1 MPNKWR
7 LHWKR
12 GLYFVCVQANTA
24 IRLKTRLISPIYWT
38 FHPALRYSFMIVSS
52 GTKGFYFKEF
62 EAKSILPFDMLFDIF
77 KELITHTAGD
87 FDEAISWLRELDKE
101 YELTDE
107 NYTIDDFIAELKEKG
122 YIREEIDANGG
133 TGIGITAKTE
143 RAIRQTALE
152 NIFGNLH
159 KSGAGN
165 HKTKSSGLGDELTG
179 ELRPYNFGDGLD
191 KISLTE
197 SLKNAQINNGM
208 GEFQLTEDDL
218 VVEDSRYNAQ
228 MSTVLMIDISH
239 SMILYGEDRITPAK
253 KVAMALAELIT
264 TRYPKDTIDILVFG
278 NDAWTI
284 SIKDIPYLKVGPY
297 HTNTV
302 AGLQLAMDIL
312 RRKKNTN
319 KQIFMITDGKPSC
332 VKERDGRYYMNSN
345 GLDPY
350 ITEMCYTQAAQAR
363 KLHIPIT
370 TFMIAQDPYLQQFV
384 DEFTEANQGK
394 AFYTGLKG
402 LGEMIFQDYE
412 SNRKKR
418 LK

>member
-1 MPNKWR
+1 MNK
-7 LHWKR
+7 
-12 GLYFVCVQANTA
+12 
-24 IRLKTRLISPIYWT
+24 
-38 FHPALRYSFMIVSS
+38 
-52 GTKGFYFKEF
+52 KGFYFKEF
-62 EAKSILPFDMLFDIF
+62 EEKSISPFDKLFGIF
-77 KELITHTAGD
+77 KELITHTSGD
-87 FDEAISWLRELDKE
+87 FDEAIEWLRELDKE

-107 NYTIDDFIAELKEKG
+107 NYTIEDFIEDLKAKG
-122 YIREEIDANGG
+122 YIREEIDENGG
-133 TGIGITAKTE
+133 SGMGITAKTE

-152 NIFGNLH
+152 NIFGNLN

-165 HKTKSSGLGDELTG
+165 HKTKASGQGDEMTG
-179 ELRPYNFGDGLD
+179 EFRSYHFGDSLE

-197 SLKNAQINNGM
+197 SLKNAQINNGI
-208 GEFQLTEDDL
+208 GEFELTEEDL
-218 VVEDSRYNAQ
+218 VVEDTQFKSQ

-278 NDAWTI
+278 NDAWSI

-312 RRKKNTN
+312 RRKRNTN

-332 VKERDGRYYMNSN
+332 VREKDGTYYMNSN

-350 ITEMCYTQAAQAR
+350 VTEKCYTQAAQAR

-370 TFMIAQDPYLQQFV
+370 TFMIARDSYLQQFV
-384 DEFTEANQGK
+384 DKFTEANQGK

-402 LGEMIFQDYE
+402 WGEMICQDYE
-412 SNRKKR
+412 TNRKKR

>member
-1 MPNKWR
+1 MNK
-7 LHWKR
+7 
-12 GLYFVCVQANTA
+12 
-24 IRLKTRLISPIYWT
+24 
-38 FHPALRYSFMIVSS
+38 
-52 GTKGFYFKEF
+52 KGFYFKEF
-62 EAKSILPFDMLFDIF
+62 EEKSISPFDKLFGIF
-77 KELITHTAGD
+77 KELITHTSGD
-87 FDEAISWLRELDKE
+87 FDEAIEWLRELDKE

-107 NYTIDDFIAELKEKG
+107 NYTIEDFIEDLKAKG
-122 YIREEIDANGG
+122 YIREEIDENGG
-133 TGIGITAKTE
+133 SGMGITAKTE

-152 NIFGNLH
+152 NIFGNLN

-165 HKTKSSGLGDELTG
+165 HKTKASGQGDELTG
-179 ELRPYNFGDGLD
+179 EFRSYHFGDSLE

-197 SLKNAQINNGM
+197 SLKNAQINHGI
-208 GEFQLTEDDL
+208 GEFELTEEDL
-218 VVEDSRYNAQ
+218 VVEDTQFKSQ

-239 SMILYGEDRITPAK
+239 YMILYGEDRITPAK

-278 NDAWTI
+278 NDAWSI

-312 RRKKNTN
+312 RRKRNTN

-332 VKERDGRYYMNSN
+332 VREKDGTYYMNSN

-350 ITEMCYTQAAQAR
+350 VTEKCYTQAAQAR

-370 TFMIAQDPYLQQFV
+370 TFMIARDSYLQQFV
-384 DEFTEANQGK
+384 DKFTEANQGK
-394 AFYTGLKG
+394 ALYTGLKG

-412 SNRKKR
+412 TNRKKR

>member
-1 MPNKWR
+1 MTESLRNA
-7 LHWKR
+7 
-12 GLYFVCVQANTA
+12 Q
-24 IRLKTRLISPIYWT
+24 IRK
-38 FHPALRYSFMIVSS
+38 
-52 GTKGFYFKEF
+52 
-62 EAKSILPFDMLFDIF
+62 
-77 KELITHTAGD
+77 
-87 FDEAISWLRELDKE
+87 
-101 YELTDE
+101 
-107 NYTIDDFIAELKEKG
+107 
-122 YIREEIDANGG
+122 
-133 TGIGITAKTE
+133 
-143 RAIRQTALE
+143 
-152 NIFGNLH
+152 
-159 KSGAGN
+159 
-165 HKTKSSGLGDELTG
+165 GLGD
-179 ELRPYNFGDGLD
+179 
-191 KISLTE
+191 
-197 SLKNAQINNGM
+197 IN
-208 GEFQLTEDDL
+208 LTEDDL
-218 VVEDSRYNAQ
+218 VVEDTKFQTQ

-264 TRYPKDTIDILVFG
+264 TRYPKDSIDILVFG
-278 NDAWTI
+278 NDAWRI

-312 RRKKNTN
+312 RRKKNTH

-350 ITEMCYTQAAQAR
+350 ITEQCYTQASQAR

-370 TFMIAQDPYLQQFV
+370 TFMIARDPYLQQFV
-384 DEFTEANQGK
+384 DKFTEANQGK

-412 SNRKKR
+412 TNRKKR

>member
-1 MPNKWR
+1 M
-7 LHWKR
+7 
-12 GLYFVCVQANTA
+12 
-24 IRLKTRLISPIYWT
+24 IS
-38 FHPALRYSFMIVSS
+38 SS
-52 GTKGFYFKEF
+52 GNKGFYFKEF
-62 EAKSILPFDMLFDIF
+62 EPKSLDPFDALFDIF

-87 FDEAISWLRELDKE
+87 FDEAISWLRELDNE
-101 YELTDE
+101 YQLTDE
-107 NYTIDDFIAELKEKG
+107 NYSVDQFIEDLKERG
-122 YIREEIDANGG
+122 YIREELDNPSGSG
-133 TGIGITAKTE
+133 MGITAKTE
-143 RAIRQTALE
+143 RAIRQTALDQ
-152 NIFGNLH
+152 IFGNLH

-165 HKTKSSGLGDELTG
+165 HKSKAAGAGEELTG
-179 ELRPYNFGDGLD
+179 EFRSYRFGDGLER
-191 KISLTE
+191 ISMTE
-197 SLKNAQINNGM
+197 SLRNAQIRKGLGDIN
-208 GEFQLTEDDL
+208 LTEDDL
-218 VVEDSRYNAQ
+218 VVEDTKFQTQ

-264 TRYPKDTIDILVFG
+264 TRYPKDSIDILVFG
-278 NDAWTI
+278 NDAWRI

-312 RRKKNTN
+312 RRKKNTH

-350 ITEMCYTQAAQAR
+350 ITEQCYTQASQAR

-370 TFMIAQDPYLQQFV
+370 TFMIARDPYLQQFV
-384 DEFTEANQGK
+384 DKFTEANQGK

-412 SNRKKR
+412 TNRKKR